1 MVRAI
6 IVASHMNAV
15 EIRLNQ
21 NELPGKMGAMRV
33 WLDEQGYESS
43 GFSCSDSED
52 GIQVRLVFRAAS
64 QAQAFAERFGGRATS
79 ERRLEGVGLT
89 PGLPPAGVI
98 G

>member
-1 MVRAI
+1 
-6 IVASHMNAV
+6 MNAV

-21 NELPGKMGAMRV
+21 HELPRQMGAMRI

-43 GFSCSDSED
+43 GFSCSDIED

-64 QAQAFAERFGGRATS
+64 QAQAFAERFGGRATPA

-89 PGLPPAGVI
+89 PGLSPAGVI